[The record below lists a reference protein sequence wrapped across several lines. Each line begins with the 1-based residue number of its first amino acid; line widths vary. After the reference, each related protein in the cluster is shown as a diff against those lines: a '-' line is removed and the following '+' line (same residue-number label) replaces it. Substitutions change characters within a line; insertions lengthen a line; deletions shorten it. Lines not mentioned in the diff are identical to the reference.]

1 MHNPYAAP
9 TADEIVPRTTEAFVI
24 RRGEDCLYLEN
35 KVELPPGCIHCNSQ
49 QTMRL
54 KYKRP
59 SWRFDRSFVMR
70 YHICFKHMLL
80 RLLLHAA
87 ESVLALGLAIC
98 VLLAIIHW
106 QWYFPLAA
114 VIFLFLKQSLAR
126 HQLRVRFDKEK
137 PDAPFIVR
145 GFRGAYLAQFSYYNA
160 D

>member
-1 MHNPYAAP
+1 MYNPYAAP
-9 TADEIVPRTTEAFVI
+9 TADEIVPRRAETFVI
-24 RRGEDCLYLEN
+24 RRGADCLYLEN
-35 KVELPPGCIHCNSQ
+35 KVELPPGCIHCNGQ

-70 YHICFKHMLL
+70 YHICLKHMLL
-80 RLLLHAA
+80 CLLLHAA
-87 ESVLALGLAIC
+87 EAVLALGIAIC
-98 VLLAIIHW
+98 VLLTIIHW

-114 VIFLFLKQSLAR
+114 VIIWFLKQSLAR
-126 HQLRVRFDKEK
+126 KQLRVTYDSEK

-145 GFRGAYLAQFSYYNA
+145 GFRAAYLAQFSYYDA